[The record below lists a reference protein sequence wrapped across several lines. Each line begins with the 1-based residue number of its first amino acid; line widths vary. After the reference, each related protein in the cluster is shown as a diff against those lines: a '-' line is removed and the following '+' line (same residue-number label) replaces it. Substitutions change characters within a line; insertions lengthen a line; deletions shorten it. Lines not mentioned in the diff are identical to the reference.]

1 MWQKLY
7 MDSLP
12 LSHQE
17 KKGKQ
22 YLVIFT
28 FLKKKIKNQF
38 CSSYNLGTWTA

>member
-22 YLVIFT
+22 YLLIF
-28 FLKKKIKNQF
+28 FFKKVNITNQF